1 MEPEPLRDWECGHCG
16 AQAQAAVRPTDP
28 FSRCGTLAWGEM
40 LRGEGNFGDAFRPGT
55 GEAA

>member
-1 MEPEPLRDWECGHCG
+1 MEPEPLREWQCGHCG
-16 AQAQAAVRPTDP
+16 AQTQDTARPQ
-28 FSRCGTLAWGEM
+28 SSCLQCGVISWGEM